1 MIKGTPELIAQRR
14 EEIVNACEGLYRT
27 MSFKDI
33 TLKEIGAATSFSRPT
48 IYNYFQTKEEI
59 FLALFE
65 REYDRWNGELEEIL
79 NGEALTRPQL
89 ADKLAKSLERREQLL
104 KLLSM
109 NNYDM
114 EANSRQELLTSF
126 KRAYGRSMALI
137 RAILS
142 RFCPDMGPEEVQGFI
157 YVFFP
162 YMFGI
167 YPYARVTDKQRG
179 AMKDANVA
187 YTYQSIYE
195 LAHACLAR
203 LLGE

>member
-1 MIKGTPELIAQRR
+1 
-14 EEIVNACEGLYRT
+14 
-27 MSFKDI
+27 
-33 TLKEIGAATSFSRPT
+33 
-48 IYNYFQTKEEI
+48 
-59 FLALFE
+59 
-65 REYDRWNGELEEIL
+65 
-79 NGEALTRPQL
+79 
-89 ADKLAKSLERREQLL
+89 
-104 KLLSM
+104 M

-187 YTYQSIYE
+187 YTYQSIYD